1 MLLVL
6 RPQKLHAKV
15 RHRYSFQTRLPDP
28 ESVKII
34 EYRYQARNR
43 TSGLSLQV
51 TAYDPLPEPPRKSSQ
66 AVRIEQ

>member
-34 EYRYQARNR
+34 EYRYQGPKQNKRVILTNHSILTRSQNR
-43 TSGLSLQV
+43 L
-51 TAYDPLPEPPRKSSQ
+51 ER
-66 AVRIEQ
+66 AVKL